1 MTTSLW
7 GEEFVV
13 EDSVKKTKKVVSKT
27 KEPKQAST
35 KKVKKVDKDTSTTDI
50 KSILDNIYKEVYR
63 ILGRYAENTVL
74 IKTKQQ
80 LHEYIDAAID
90 NKVIAIDTET
100 DNSLDPLTCKLMG
113 PCIYTPGRKNAYIP
127 INHVDLDTRARL
139 DWQLTEEDIK
149 EEFLRLSDTDI
160 IMHNGKFDYQVI
172 KCTTSCELNIYWD
185 TLVAAKVLDENEYSA
200 GLKQQYISKIDSSIE
215 KYSIEDLFEDIEY
228 AIVDPEVFALY
239 AATDAFMTFRLYEY
253 QKKQFEKVGNERLY
267 ELFSRVEMPIVIVA
281 ADMELTG
288 VSIDKEYAARLSV
301 KYHEKLDVIDQKI
314 ADEMSK
320 YKDTIDSWRL
330 TPDATYKAQKINKK
344 GEIVYAK
351 SKSEQLED
359 PINMASPTQLAILIY
374 DVLKHPVVDKK
385 SPRGTGEEI
394 LVKIKLPI
402 CQLILERRGLDKLIG
417 TYIDKIPKLI
427 NPATNRVH
435 THFQQYGA
443 ATGRFSSSDPINLQN
458 IPSHNKEIRMI
469 FKAEPGNTFVGSDF
483 SQQEPRLLATYS
495 NDESMIGAYKDN
507 KDLYATIAQKVY
519 KNDYWD
525 NMEFTQDGK
534 PNPAGKK
541 RRGSCKSL
549 LLGIMYGRGAASVA
563 EQIGGTIEEANSII
577 NAFYET
583 YPKVKSWMDRTLEG
597 ARTNGYV
604 EDLWGRRRRLPDI
617 QLDKYQFIFKDSSLN
632 PTFNPL
638 IGSKGIYK
646 SQNNII
652 IEKYK
657 KLLNNCKT
665 RKDIQS
671 VKNAAENDG
680 IHIRDNSGFISQAER
695 QCVNARIQGGAAT
708 MSKKAMILIHKDE
721 ELKNLGF
728 KLIIAVHDEL
738 IGECPKEHQDACADR
753 LSYLMRTCVPELDMP
768 FKCDATIEDNWY
780 YSDYSASIKAE
791 YADLIK
797 GGMNEE
803 DAQTK
808 IFKNHFESEKDI
820 LYDIMNNI
828 N

>member
-50 KSILDNIYKEVYR
+50 KSILENIYKEVYR

-149 EEFLRLSDTDI
+149 EEFLRLSNTDI

-185 TLVAAKVLDENEYSA
+185 TMIGAKLLDENELSA

-215 KYSIEDLFEDIEY
+215 KYSIEDLFEGIEY
-228 AIVDPEVFALY
+228 AIVDPEVFSLY
-239 AATDAFMTFRLYEY
+239 AATDAFMTFKLYEY
-253 QKKQFEKVGNERLY
+253 QKKQFEKAENKKLY
-267 ELFSRVEMPIVIVA
+267 ELMLTVEMPIVMVA

-301 KYHEKLDVIDQKI
+301 KYHEKLDAIDSKI
-314 ADEMSK
+314 ADEMAK
-320 YKDTIDSWRL
+320 YEDTIAAWRK
-330 TPDATYKAQKINKK
+330 TPEATYKAQKINKK
-344 GEIVYAK
+344 GELVYAK
-351 SKSEQLED
+351 SKSEQLET

-374 DVLKHPVVDKK
+374 DVLKHPAVDPKN
-385 SPRGTGEEI
+385 PRGTGEDI

-402 CQLILERRGLDKLIG
+402 CELILERRGLDKLIN
-417 TYIDKIPKLI
+417 TYIDKIPTLI

-469 FKAEPGNTFVGSDF
+469 FKAEEGNTFVGSDF

-495 NDESMIGAYKDN
+495 KDESMIGAYKNN

-525 NMEFTQDGK
+525 NMEFTQDGT

-549 LLGIMYGRGAASVA
+549 LLGIMYGRGPASIA
-563 EQIGGTIEEANSII
+563 EQINGTLKEANTII

-583 YPKVKSWMDRTLEG
+583 YPKVKDWMDKTLED
-597 ARTNGYV
+597 AKVNGYV

-617 QLDKYQFIFKDSSLN
+617 QLDKYEFIFKDGSIN

-638 IGSKGIYK
+638 LGSKGIHK

-652 IEKYK
+652 VQKYK
-657 KLLNNCKT
+657 KLLEECIKRSDLNA
-665 RKDIQS
+665 
-671 VKNAAENDG
+671 VKEKAENEG

-721 ELKNLGF
+721 ELKKLGF

-738 IGECPKEHQDACADR
+738 IGECPKINQDACADR
-753 LSYLMRTCVPELDMP
+753 LSYLMKTCVPELDMP

-791 YADLIK
+791 YLDLIESGVRK
-797 GGMNEE
+797 E
-803 DAQTK
+803 DAQAQ
-808 IFKNHFESEKDI
+808 IFKNHFESEKNILCDI
-820 LYDIMNNI
+820 LNCDT
-828 N
+828 